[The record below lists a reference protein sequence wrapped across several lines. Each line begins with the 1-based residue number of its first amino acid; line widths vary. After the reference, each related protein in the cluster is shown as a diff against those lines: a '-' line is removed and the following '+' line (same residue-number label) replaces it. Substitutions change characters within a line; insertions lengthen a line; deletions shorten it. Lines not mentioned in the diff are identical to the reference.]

1 MNVPKAL
8 AAAGLFIGIVAPVLP
23 DTMVGSPRSVAIAV
37 GTALVA
43 VAVYLGAAKPGEVAN
58 EPGS

>member
-23 DTMVGSPRSVAIAV
+23 DTMVGSPRSVAVAV
-37 GTALVA
+37 GMALVA
-43 VAVYLGAAKPGEVAN
+43 VAVYLGAQKPEGVTR

>member
-8 AAAGLFIGIVAPVLP
+8 AAAGLFISLISPALP
-23 DTMVGSPRSVAIAV
+23 DTMVGSPRSVAVAV
-37 GTALVA
+37 GMALVA
-43 VAVYLGAAKPGEVAN
+43 VAVYLGAQKPEGVTS